1 MTSSFSS
8 IKRMNNTYFIDNP
21 RLLKIHAADCL
32 WPNPSINCQVL
43 PPKLPP
49 CHAYKTIVN
58 TNPLI
63 QYQNQ
68 KVIQGTCRSSSAVYT
83 MNLAGVSVFQ
93 FPNPVSRV
101 NWNQS
106 SDRREPHGS
115 GVDIKYNSYARYMN
129 RIKGKKP
136 YRTEV
141 LGRSIVPTEGNK
153 TTKTAFFDRCKECVA
168 IL

>member
-1 MTSSFSS
+1 MSTSFSS

-21 RLLKIHAADCL
+21 KLLKIHAEECL
-32 WPNPSINCQVL
+32 WPNPSINCHVL

-58 TNPLI
+58 TNPFI
-63 QYQNQ
+63 QYQTQ
-68 KVIQGTCRSSSAVYT
+68 KVIQGTCQSSSAVYT

-93 FPNPVSRV
+93 FPNSVSRV

-106 SDRREPHGS
+106 SDRREPHGK
-115 GVDIKYNSYARYMN
+115 GVDIKYNSYVRYMN

-141 LGRSIVPTEGNK
+141 IGSIVPNEGNK

-168 IL
+168 VP